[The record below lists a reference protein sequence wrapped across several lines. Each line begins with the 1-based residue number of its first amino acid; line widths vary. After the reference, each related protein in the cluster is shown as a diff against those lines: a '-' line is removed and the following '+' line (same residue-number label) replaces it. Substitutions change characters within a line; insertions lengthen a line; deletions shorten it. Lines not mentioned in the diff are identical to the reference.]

1 MTTSA
6 IKHVNI
12 KLKNLP
18 DTLVEEVEKYIDF
31 LAFKYSQESQDVPQ
45 WHKDV
50 VLQRIENQ
58 EPPVDAFRMIEELEG

>member
-6 IKHVNI
+6 IKHVNS

-18 DTLVEEVEKYIDF
+18 DALVEEVEKYIDF

-58 EPPVDAFRMIEELEG
+58 ESPVDAFKMIEELEG